1 MGLVAFLDPSIRPAQ
16 AIRPAVSASPAY
28 LNPFPAISLMDPAQ
42 AVAARLLSGRSGTVL
57 DAGAG
62 AGELS
67 AELKK
72 MGFTVTS
79 CDLCPEGFSGGACEK
94 VDLNKPLPFSKPFDT
109 IACMEV
115 IEHLENP
122 YHLIREFAR
131 LTKKGSLL
139 ILSTPNIASV
149 FSRIKFLLT
158 GEFFLFSPAERQSG
172 HIRPL
177 AFWEV
182 KEILEKN
189 SFRLKEI
196 HTNNYL
202 KLCGIETGI
211 VRKKRAMTKLVS
223 FLLSPLLKPKN
234 REILQ
239 GDSLIYVA
247 ERV

>member
-1 MGLVAFLDPSIRPAQ
+1 
-16 AIRPAVSASPAY
+16 
-28 LNPFPAISLMDPAQ
+28 MDPAHEKVLQ
-42 AVAARLLSGRSGTVL
+42 LLAGRRGTVL

-62 AGELS
+62 SGELS
-67 AELKK
+67 TELKK
-72 MGFTVTS
+72 KGFAVTS
-79 CDLCPEGFSGGACEK
+79 CDLCPDDFTAEGITCEK
-94 VDLNKPLPFSKPFDT
+94 ADLNKKLPFSKPFDH
-109 IACMEV
+109 IVCVEV

-122 YHLIREFAR
+122 YHLLREFAR
-131 LTKKGSLL
+131 LTKKGSLV
-139 ILSTPNIASV
+139 IVSTPNIANV
-149 FSRIKFLLT
+149 FSRIKFFLT

-182 KEILEKN
+182 QEILETCG
-189 SFRLKEI
+189 FRLQSI

-202 KLCGIETGI
+202 KLCGLETGA
-211 VRKKRAMTKLVS
+211 VKKKRTITKILS
-223 FLLSPLLKPKN
+223 TLLSPFLRPAH

>member
-1 MGLVAFLDPSIRPAQ
+1 
-16 AIRPAVSASPAY
+16 
-28 LNPFPAISLMDPAQ
+28 MDPAQ
-42 AVAARLLSGRSGTVL
+42 AKAAELLEGRSGTVL

-67 AELKK
+67 ESLQK
-72 MGFTVTS
+72 MGFSVTS
-79 CDLCPEGFSGGACEK
+79 CDISPDSCSVKCDK
-94 VDLNKPLPFSKPFDT
+94 VDLNKPLPYTKPFDH

-131 LTKKGSLL
+131 LTKKGGVL
-139 ILSTPNIASV
+139 ILSTPNIANI
-149 FSRIKFLLT
+149 FSRLKFFLT

-182 KEILEKN
+182 KEILEK
-189 SFRLKEI
+189 SGFRLQEI

-202 KLCGIETGI
+202 KLCGIETAG
-211 VRKKRAMTKLVS
+211 VKKKRVITKTVS
-223 FLLSPLLKPKN
+223 LLFSPFIKPKN
-234 REILQ
+234 KEIVQ

-247 ERV
+247 EKV

>member
-1 MGLVAFLDPSIRPAQ
+1 
-16 AIRPAVSASPAY
+16 
-28 LNPFPAISLMDPAQ
+28 MDPAQ
-42 AVAARLLSGRSGTVL
+42 AKAAELLSGRSGTIL

-67 AELKK
+67 EALGK
-72 MGFTVTS
+72 MGFAVTS
-79 CDLCPEGFSGGACEK
+79 CDLFPDGCSVKCDK
-94 VDLNKPLPFSKPFDT
+94 VDLNKPLPYTKPFDN

-122 YHLIREFAR
+122 YHLIREFSR

-139 ILSTPNIASV
+139 VLSTPNIANI

-158 GEFFLFSPAERQSG
+158 GELFLFSPAERASG

-182 KEILEKN
+182 KEILEK
-189 SFRLKEI
+189 SGFRLKSI

-202 KLCGIETGI
+202 KLCGIETAG
-211 VRKKRAMTKLVS
+211 VKKKRAITKIVS
-223 FLLSPLLKPKN
+223 VLLSPVLKPKS

-247 ERV
+247 EKA